1 VSGTSPVAR
10 QRELGIRLRALRTE
24 RGMTVEEVAAELLC
38 STTKISRLET
48 AARRPSLRD
57 VRDLCVLYE
66 LDEQMSQELM
76 SLAREARES
85 GWWTEYADLGLDPL
99 IGLEQEATSITC
111 YSMYYIPGLLQ
122 TEEYAELI
130 IKTVA
135 PKMDPHVVRQRTT
148 ARMRRQ
154 EVLGDNGPLYSV
166 LLDEMVFRRGVGSP
180 SLMAAQIG
188 KILQVVRNDRVTVQV
203 IPFKAGAYAAADSY
217 FVLLEFDDESNL
229 WPVVYIEGLTDNQYL
244 QRGPDIA
251 RYRETVEYLRDRALD
266 PDDSIEFM
274 ENVQKEYGDG
284 INCLVYCLYDLM
296 INEGLYVYIS
306 G

>member
-1 VSGTSPVAR
+1 MSGTSPVAR
-10 QRELGIRLRALRTE
+10 QRELGTRLRALRTE

-66 LDEQMSQELM
+66 LDAQLSQELM

-85 GWWTEYADLGLDPL
+85 GWWTEYADLALDPL

-111 YSMYYIPGLLQ
+111 YSMYYMPGLLQ

-130 IKTVA
+130 ITTVA
-135 PKMDPHVVRQRTT
+135 PKMDPRVVRQRTQ

-154 EVLGDNGPLYSV
+154 EVLGDNGPLYRV
-166 LLDEMVFRRGVGSP
+166 LLDEMVFRRGVGNP
-180 SLMAAQIG
+180 SLMAAQVA
-188 KILQVVRNDRVTVQV
+188 KILQMVRNDRMTVQV

-244 QRGPDIA
+244 QRGSDIA

-266 PDDSIEFM
+266 PDGSIEFM

-284 INCLVYCLYDLM
+284 D
-296 INEGLYVYIS
+296 
-306 G
+306 

>member
-10 QRELGIRLRALRTE
+10 QRELGTRLRALRNE
-24 RGMTVEEVAAELLC
+24 RGLTVEEVAAELLC

-57 VRDLCVLYE
+57 VRDLCALYE
-66 LDEQMSQELM
+66 LDQQMSRELM

-85 GWWTEYADLGLDPL
+85 GWWTEYADLGVDQL

-111 YSMYYIPGLLQ
+111 YSMYYMPGLLQ

-130 IKTVA
+130 IKAVA
-135 PKMDPHVVRQRTT
+135 PKMDLRVVQQRTV

-154 EVLGDNGPLYSV
+154 EMLGDNGPFYNV

-180 SLMAAQIG
+180 SLMAAQVG
-188 KILQVVRNDRVTVQV
+188 KVLQLVHSNRITVQV

-251 RYRETVEYLRDRALD
+251 RYRETVEYLRGRALD
-266 PDDSIEFM
+266 PDGSIEFM
-274 ENVQKEYGDG
+274 ENVRKEYERGD
-284 INCLVYCLYDLM
+284 
-296 INEGLYVYIS
+296 
-306 G
+306 

>member
-10 QRELGIRLRALRTE
+10 QRELGTRLRALRND

-57 VRDLCVLYE
+57 VRDLCLLYG
-66 LDEQMSQELM
+66 LDQQISRELM

-111 YSMYYIPGLLQ
+111 YSMYYMPGLLQ

-135 PKMDPHVVRQRTT
+135 PKMDPHVVQQRTA
-148 ARMRRQ
+148 ARIRRQ
-154 EVLGDNGPLYSV
+154 EVLGENGPLYSV
-166 LLDEMVFRRGVGSP
+166 LLDEMIFRRGVGNP
-180 SLMAAQIG
+180 SLMAAQVG
-188 KILQVVRNDRVTVQV
+188 KILQLVHSDRITVQV

-217 FVLLEFDDESNL
+217 FVLLEFEDESNL

-244 QRGPDIA
+244 QRGSDIA
-251 RYRETVEYLRDRALD
+251 RYRETVDYLRDRALD
-266 PDDSIEFM
+266 PDGSTEFM
-274 ENVQKEYGDG
+274 ENVRKEYGRGD
-284 INCLVYCLYDLM
+284 
-296 INEGLYVYIS
+296 
-306 G
+306 

>member
-1 VSGTSPVAR
+1 
-10 QRELGIRLRALRTE
+10 
-24 RGMTVEEVAAELLC
+24 MTVEEVAAELLC

-66 LDEQMSQELM
+66 LDQQMSRELM

-85 GWWTEYADLGLDPL
+85 GWWTEYPDLGLDPL
-99 IGLEQEATSITC
+99 IGLEQEAASITC
-111 YSMYYIPGLLQ
+111 YSMYYMPGLLQ

-135 PKMDPHVVRQRTT
+135 PKMDLHVVQQRTA

-154 EVLGDNGPLYSV
+154 EVLGDNGPFYNV
-166 LLDEMVFRRGVGSP
+166 ILDEMVFRRGVGSP
-180 SLMAAQIG
+180 SLMAAQVG
-188 KILQVVRNDRVTVQV
+188 KVLQLARSDRITVQV
-203 IPFKAGAYAAADSY
+203 IPFEAGAYAAADSY

-229 WPVVYIEGLTDNQYL
+229 WPVIYIEGLTDNQYL

-251 RYRETVEYLRDRALD
+251 RYRETVEYLRDRSLD
-266 PDDSIEFM
+266 PDGSIEFM
-274 ENVQKEYGDG
+274 ENVRKEYERGD
-284 INCLVYCLYDLM
+284 
-296 INEGLYVYIS
+296 
-306 G
+306 

>member
-1 VSGTSPVAR
+1 MSGTSPVAR
-10 QRELGIRLRALRTE
+10 QRELGTRLRALRND

-57 VRDLCVLYE
+57 VRDLCLLYG
-66 LDEQMSQELM
+66 LDEQLSRELM

-111 YSMYYIPGLLQ
+111 YSMYYMPGLLQ

-135 PKMDPHVVRQRTT
+135 PKMDPHVVQQRIA

-166 LLDEMVFRRGVGSP
+166 LLDEMIFRRGVGNP
-180 SLMAAQIG
+180 SLMAAQVG
-188 KILQVVRNDRVTVQV
+188 KILQLVHSDRITVQV

-217 FVLLEFDDESNL
+217 FVLLEFEDESNL

-244 QRGPDIA
+244 QRGSDIA
-251 RYRETVEYLRDRALD
+251 RYRETVDYLRDRALD
-266 PDDSIEFM
+266 PDGSIEFM
-274 ENVQKEYGDG
+274 ENVRKEYGRGD
-284 INCLVYCLYDLM
+284 
-296 INEGLYVYIS
+296 
-306 G
+306 

>member
-10 QRELGIRLRALRTE
+10 QRELGTRLRALRNE
-24 RGMTVEEVAAELLC
+24 RGLTVEEVAAELLC

-66 LDEQMSQELM
+66 LDQQMSRELM

-99 IGLEQEATSITC
+99 IGLEQEAASITC
-111 YSMYYIPGLLQ
+111 YSMYYMPGLLQ

-135 PKMDPHVVRQRTT
+135 PKMDLHVVQQRTA

-154 EVLGDNGPLYSV
+154 EVLGDNGPFYNV
-166 LLDEMVFRRGVGSP
+166 ILDEMVFRRGVGSS
-180 SLMAAQIG
+180 SLMAAQVG
-188 KILQVVRNDRVTVQV
+188 KVLQLVHSNHITVQV

-266 PDDSIEFM
+266 PDGSIEFM
-274 ENVQKEYGDG
+274 ENVRKEYERRD
-284 INCLVYCLYDLM
+284 
-296 INEGLYVYIS
+296 
-306 G
+306 

>member
-1 VSGTSPVAR
+1 
-10 QRELGIRLRALRTE
+10 
-24 RGMTVEEVAAELLC
+24 MTVEEVAAELLC

-57 VRDLCVLYE
+57 VRDLCVLYG
-66 LDEQMSQELM
+66 LDQQMSRELM

-111 YSMYYIPGLLQ
+111 YSMYYMPGLLQ

-130 IKTVA
+130 I
-135 PKMDPHVVRQRTT
+135 TT

-154 EVLGDNGPLYSV
+154 EVLGDSGPLYSV
-166 LLDEMVFRRGVGSP
+166 LLDEMVFRRGVGTP
-180 SLMAAQIG
+180 SLMAAQVG
-188 KILQVVRNDRVTVQV
+188 KILQVVHNDRITVQV

-217 FVLLEFDDESNL
+217 FVLLEFEDESNL

-244 QRGPDIA
+244 QRGSDIA
-251 RYRETVEYLRDRALD
+251 RYRETVDYLRDRALD
-266 PDDSIEFM
+266 PNGSIEFM
-274 ENVQKEYGDG
+274 ENVRKEYEDW
-284 INCLVYCLYDLM
+284 D
-296 INEGLYVYIS
+296 
-306 G
+306 

>member
-1 VSGTSPVAR
+1 MSGTSPVAR
-10 QRELGIRLRALRTE
+10 QRELGTRLRALRND

-57 VRDLCVLYE
+57 VRDLCLLYG
-66 LDEQMSQELM
+66 LDEQMSRELM

-111 YSMYYIPGLLQ
+111 YSMYYMPGLLQ

-135 PKMDPHVVRQRTT
+135 PKMDPHVVQQRTA
-148 ARMRRQ
+148 ARIRRQ
-154 EVLGDNGPLYSV
+154 EMLGDNGPLYSV
-166 LLDEMVFRRGVGSP
+166 LLDEMIFRRGVGNP
-180 SLMAAQIG
+180 SLMAAQVG
-188 KILQVVRNDRVTVQV
+188 KILQLVHSDRITVQV

-217 FVLLEFDDESNL
+217 FVLLEFEDESNL

-244 QRGPDIA
+244 QRGSDIA
-251 RYRETVEYLRDRALD
+251 RYRETVDYLRDRALD
-266 PDDSIEFM
+266 PDGSTEFM
-274 ENVQKEYGDG
+274 ENVRKEYGRGD
-284 INCLVYCLYDLM
+284 
-296 INEGLYVYIS
+296 
-306 G
+306 

>member
-1 VSGTSPVAR
+1 MSGTSPVAR
-10 QRELGIRLRALRTE
+10 QRELGTRLRALRNE
-24 RGMTVEEVAAELLC
+24 RGLTVEEVAAELLC

-66 LDEQMSQELM
+66 LDQQMSRELM

-85 GWWTEYADLGLDPL
+85 GWWTEYPDLGLDPL
-99 IGLEQEATSITC
+99 IGLEQEAASITC
-111 YSMYYIPGLLQ
+111 YSMYYMPGLLQ

-135 PKMDPHVVRQRTT
+135 PKMDLHVVQQRTA

-154 EVLGDNGPLYSV
+154 EVLGDNGPFYSV
-166 LLDEMVFRRGVGSP
+166 ILDEMVLRRGVGSP
-180 SLMAAQIG
+180 SLMAAQVG
-188 KILQVVRNDRVTVQV
+188 KVLRLARSDRITVQV
-203 IPFKAGAYAAADSY
+203 IPFEAGAYAAADSY

-229 WPVVYIEGLTDNQYL
+229 WPVIYIEGLTDNHYL
-244 QRGPDIA
+244 QRGLDIA

-266 PDDSIEFM
+266 PDGSIKFM
-274 ENVQKEYGDG
+274 ENVRKEYGRED
-284 INCLVYCLYDLM
+284 
-296 INEGLYVYIS
+296 
-306 G
+306 

>member
-1 VSGTSPVAR
+1 MSGTSPVAR
-10 QRELGIRLRALRTE
+10 QRELGTRLRALRNE
-24 RGMTVEEVAAELLC
+24 RGLTVEEVAAELLC

-66 LDEQMSQELM
+66 LDQQMSRELM

-99 IGLEQEATSITC
+99 IGLEQEAASITC
-111 YSMYYIPGLLQ
+111 YSMYYMPGLLQ

-135 PKMDPHVVRQRTT
+135 PKMDLHVVQQRTA

-154 EVLGDNGPLYSV
+154 EVLGDNGPFYNV
-166 LLDEMVFRRGVGSP
+166 ILDEMVFRRGVGSS
-180 SLMAAQIG
+180 SLMAAQVG
-188 KILQVVRNDRVTVQV
+188 KVLQLARSDRITVQA
-203 IPFKAGAYAAADSY
+203 IPFEAGAYAAADSY

-229 WPVVYIEGLTDNQYL
+229 WPVIYIEGLTDNQYL

-266 PDDSIEFM
+266 PDGSIKFM
-274 ENVQKEYGDG
+274 ENVRKEYERGD
-284 INCLVYCLYDLM
+284 
-296 INEGLYVYIS
+296 
-306 G
+306 

>member
-1 VSGTSPVAR
+1 VTVVSGTSPVAR

-57 VRDLCVLYE
+57 VRDLCVLYQ

-111 YSMYYIPGLLQ
+111 YSMYYMPGLLQ

-148 ARMRRQ
+148 ARIRRQ
-154 EVLGDNGPLYSV
+154 EVLGDNGPLYNV

-180 SLMAAQIG
+180 SLMAAQVG
-188 KILQVVRNDRVTVQV
+188 KVLQLVHSNRITVQV

-217 FVLLEFDDESNL
+217 FVLLEFDDESSL

-244 QRGPDIA
+244 RRGPDIA
-251 RYRETVEYLRDRALD
+251 RYRETVEYLRGRALD
-266 PDDSIEFM
+266 PDGSIEFM
-274 ENVQKEYGDG
+274 ENVRKEYERGD
-284 INCLVYCLYDLM
+284 
-296 INEGLYVYIS
+296 
-306 G
+306 

>member
-10 QRELGIRLRALRTE
+10 QRELGTRLRALRNE
-24 RGMTVEEVAAELLC
+24 RGLTVEEVAAELLC

-66 LDEQMSQELM
+66 LDQQMSRELM

-85 GWWTEYADLGLDPL
+85 GWWTEYPDLGLDPL
-99 IGLEQEATSITC
+99 IGLEQEAASITC
-111 YSMYYIPGLLQ
+111 YSMYYMPGLLQ

-135 PKMDPHVVRQRTT
+135 PKMDLHVVQQRTA

-154 EVLGDNGPLYSV
+154 EVLGDNGPFYNV
-166 LLDEMVFRRGVGSP
+166 ILDEMVLRRGVGSP
-180 SLMAAQIG
+180 SLMAAQVG
-188 KILQVVRNDRVTVQV
+188 KVLRLARSDRITVQV
-203 IPFKAGAYAAADSY
+203 IPFEAGAYAAADSY

-229 WPVVYIEGLTDNQYL
+229 WPVIYIEGLTDNQYL

-266 PDDSIEFM
+266 PDGSIKFM
-274 ENVQKEYGDG
+274 ENVRKEYERGD
-284 INCLVYCLYDLM
+284 
-296 INEGLYVYIS
+296 
-306 G
+306 

>member
-1 VSGTSPVAR
+1 MSGTSPVAR
-10 QRELGIRLRALRTE
+10 QRELGTRLRALRNE
-24 RGMTVEEVAAELLC
+24 RGLTVEEVAAELLC

-66 LDEQMSQELM
+66 LDQQMSRELM

-99 IGLEQEATSITC
+99 IGLEQEAASITC
-111 YSMYYIPGLLQ
+111 YSMYYMPGLLQ

-135 PKMDPHVVRQRTT
+135 PKMDLHVVQQRTA

-154 EVLGDNGPLYSV
+154 EVLGDNGPFYNV
-166 LLDEMVFRRGVGSP
+166 ILDEMVFRRGVGSS
-180 SLMAAQIG
+180 SLMAAQVG
-188 KILQVVRNDRVTVQV
+188 KVLQLVHSNHITVQV

-251 RYRETVEYLRDRALD
+251 RYRETVVYLRDRALD
-266 PDDSIEFM
+266 PDGSIEFM
-274 ENVQKEYGDG
+274 ENVRKEYERRD
-284 INCLVYCLYDLM
+284 
-296 INEGLYVYIS
+296 
-306 G
+306 

>member
-1 VSGTSPVAR
+1 MSGTSPIAR
-10 QRELGIRLRALRTE
+10 QRELGTRLRALRNE

-66 LDEQMSQELM
+66 LDQQMSRELM

-111 YSMYYIPGLLQ
+111 YSMYYMPGLLQ
-122 TEEYAELI
+122 TEEYAEHI

-135 PKMDPHVVRQRTT
+135 PKMDPRVVQQRTA

-154 EVLGDNGPLYSV
+154 EVLDDDNGPLYRV

-180 SLMAAQIG
+180 SLMAAQVD
-188 KILQVVRNDRVTVQV
+188 KILQLVRSDRITVQV

-217 FVLLEFDDESNL
+217 FVLLEFDDDSNL
-229 WPVVYIEGLTDNQYL
+229 WPIIYIEGLTDNQYL

-266 PDDSIEFM
+266 PSDSIEFM
-274 ENVQKEYGDG
+274 ENARKEYGRED
-284 INCLVYCLYDLM
+284 
-296 INEGLYVYIS
+296 
-306 G
+306 

>member
-1 VSGTSPVAR
+1 VSGTSPIAR
-10 QRELGIRLRALRTE
+10 QRELGTRLRALRNE

-66 LDEQMSQELM
+66 LDQQLSRELM

-111 YSMYYIPGLLQ
+111 YSMYYMPGLLQ
-122 TEEYAELI
+122 TEEYAEHI

-135 PKMDPHVVRQRTT
+135 PKMDPHVVEQRTA

-154 EVLGDNGPLYSV
+154 EVLDDDNGPLYSV

-180 SLMAAQIG
+180 PLMAAQVD
-188 KILQVVRNDRVTVQV
+188 KILQLVRSDRITVQV

-217 FVLLEFDDESNL
+217 FVLLEFDDDSNL
-229 WPVVYIEGLTDNQYL
+229 WPIVYIEGLTDNQYL
-244 QRGPDIA
+244 QRGSDIA

-266 PDDSIEFM
+266 PDGSIEFM
-274 ENVQKEYGDG
+274 ENARKEYGRED
-284 INCLVYCLYDLM
+284 
-296 INEGLYVYIS
+296 
-306 G
+306 

>member
-10 QRELGIRLRALRTE
+10 QRELGTRLRALRTE

-66 LDEQMSQELM
+66 LDQEMSRELM

-99 IGLEQEATSITC
+99 IGLEQEAATITC
-111 YSMYYIPGLLQ
+111 YSMYYMPGLLQ

-135 PKMDPHVVRQRTT
+135 PKMELHVVQQRTA

-154 EVLGDNGPLYSV
+154 EVLGENGPVYNV
-166 LLDEMVFRRGVGSP
+166 ILDEMVFRRGVGNP
-180 SLMAAQIG
+180 SQMAAQVG
-188 KILQVVRNDRVTVQV
+188 KVLQLVNSDRITVQV

-266 PDDSIEFM
+266 PDGSIEFM
-274 ENVQKEYGDG
+274 ENVRKEYGRGD
-284 INCLVYCLYDLM
+284 
-296 INEGLYVYIS
+296 
-306 G
+306 

>member
-1 VSGTSPVAR
+1 MSGTSPIAR
-10 QRELGIRLRALRTE
+10 QRELGTRLRALRNE

-66 LDEQMSQELM
+66 LDQQMSRELM

-111 YSMYYIPGLLQ
+111 YSMYYMPGLLQ
-122 TEEYAELI
+122 TEEYAKHI

-135 PKMDPHVVRQRTT
+135 PKMDPHVVRQRTA

-154 EVLGDNGPLYSV
+154 EVLDDDNGPLYSV

-180 SLMAAQIG
+180 PLMAAQVD
-188 KILQVVRNDRVTVQV
+188 KILQLVRSDRITVQV

-217 FVLLEFDDESNL
+217 FVLLEFDDDSNL
-229 WPVVYIEGLTDNQYL
+229 WPIVYIEGLTDNQYL

-266 PDDSIEFM
+266 PDGSIEFM
-274 ENVQKEYGDG
+274 ENARKEYGRED
-284 INCLVYCLYDLM
+284 
-296 INEGLYVYIS
+296 
-306 G
+306 

>member
-1 VSGTSPVAR
+1 MSGTSPVAR
-10 QRELGIRLRALRTE
+10 QRELGTRLRALRIE

-57 VRDLCVLYE
+57 VRDLCVLYQ
-66 LDEQMSQELM
+66 LDGQMSQELM

-99 IGLEQEATSITC
+99 IGLEQEATSITR
-111 YSMYYIPGLLQ
+111 YSMYYMPGLLQ

-130 IKTVA
+130 ITTVA
-135 PKMDPHVVRQRTT
+135 PKMDPRVVRQRTQ

-154 EVLGDNGPLYSV
+154 EVLGDNGPLYRV
-166 LLDEMVFRRGVGSP
+166 LLDEMVFRRGVGNP
-180 SLMAAQIG
+180 SLMAAQVG
-188 KILQVVRNDRVTVQV
+188 KILQMVRNDRMTVQV

-244 QRGPDIA
+244 QRGSDIA

-266 PDDSIEFM
+266 PDGSIEFM

-284 INCLVYCLYDLM
+284 D
-296 INEGLYVYIS
+296 
-306 G
+306 

>member
-10 QRELGIRLRALRTE
+10 QRELGTRLRALRNE
-24 RGMTVEEVAAELLC
+24 RGLTVEEVAAELLC

-66 LDEQMSQELM
+66 LDQQMSRELM

-85 GWWTEYADLGLDPL
+85 GWWTEYPDLGLDPL
-99 IGLEQEATSITC
+99 IGLEQEAASITC
-111 YSMYYIPGLLQ
+111 YSMYYMPGLLQ

-135 PKMDPHVVRQRTT
+135 PKMDLHVVQQRTA

-154 EVLGDNGPLYSV
+154 EVLGDNGPFYSV
-166 LLDEMVFRRGVGSP
+166 ILDEMVLRRGVGSP
-180 SLMAAQIG
+180 SLMAAQVG
-188 KILQVVRNDRVTVQV
+188 KVLRLARSDRITVQV
-203 IPFKAGAYAAADSY
+203 IPFEAGAYAAADSY

-229 WPVVYIEGLTDNQYL
+229 WPVIYIEGLTDNQYL
-244 QRGPDIA
+244 QRGLDIA

-266 PDDSIEFM
+266 PDGSIKFM
-274 ENVQKEYGDG
+274 ENVRKEYGRED
-284 INCLVYCLYDLM
+284 
-296 INEGLYVYIS
+296 
-306 G
+306 

>member
-1 VSGTSPVAR
+1 MSGTSPVAR
-10 QRELGIRLRALRTE
+10 QRELGTRLRALRNE
-24 RGMTVEEVAAELLC
+24 RGLTVEEVAAELLC

-66 LDEQMSQELM
+66 LDQQMSRELM

-85 GWWTEYADLGLDPL
+85 GWWTEYPDLGLDPL
-99 IGLEQEATSITC
+99 IGLEQEAASITC
-111 YSMYYIPGLLQ
+111 YSMYYMPGLLQ

-135 PKMDPHVVRQRTT
+135 PKMDLHVVQQRTA

-154 EVLGDNGPLYSV
+154 EVLGDNGPFYNV
-166 LLDEMVFRRGVGSP
+166 ILDEMVFRRGVGSP
-180 SLMAAQIG
+180 SLMAAQVG
-188 KILQVVRNDRVTVQV
+188 KVLQLARSDRIIVQV
-203 IPFKAGAYAAADSY
+203 IPFEAGAYAAADSY

-229 WPVVYIEGLTDNQYL
+229 WPVIYIEGLTDNQYL
-244 QRGPDIA
+244 QRGLDIA

-266 PDDSIEFM
+266 PDGSIKFM
-274 ENVQKEYGDG
+274 ENVRKEYERGD
-284 INCLVYCLYDLM
+284 
-296 INEGLYVYIS
+296 
-306 G
+306 

>member
-1 VSGTSPVAR
+1 MSGTSPVAR
-10 QRELGIRLRALRTE
+10 QRELGTRLRALRNE

-66 LDEQMSQELM
+66 LDQQMSRELM

-111 YSMYYIPGLLQ
+111 YSMYYMPGLLQ

-135 PKMDPHVVRQRTT
+135 PKMDPHVVQQRTM

-154 EVLGDNGPLYSV
+154 EVLGDNGPVYSV
-166 LLDEMVFRRGVGSP
+166 LLDEMVFRRGVGK
-180 SLMAAQIG
+180 LI
-188 KILQVVRNDRVTVQV
+188 
-203 IPFKAGAYAAADSY
+203 AD
-217 FVLLEFDDESNL
+217 
-229 WPVVYIEGLTDNQYL
+229 G
-244 QRGPDIA
+244 GPGW
-251 RYRETVEYLRDRALD
+251 
-266 PDDSIEFM
+266 
-274 ENVQKEYGDG
+274 Q
-284 INCLVYCLYDLM
+284 DLA
-296 INEGLYVYIS
+296 S
-306 G
+306 GSQ

>member
-1 VSGTSPVAR
+1 MSGTSPVAR
-10 QRELGIRLRALRTE
+10 QRELGTRLRALRTE

-66 LDEQMSQELM
+66 LDAQLSQELM

-85 GWWTEYADLGLDPL
+85 GWWTEYADLALDPL

-111 YSMYYIPGLLQ
+111 YSMYYMPGLLQ

-130 IKTVA
+130 IRTVA
-135 PKMDPHVVRQRTT
+135 PKMDPHVVRQRTK

-166 LLDEMVFRRGVGSP
+166 LLDEMVFRRGVGNP
-180 SLMAAQIG
+180 SLMAAQVG
-188 KILQVVRNDRVTVQV
+188 KILQMVRNDRMTVQV

-244 QRGPDIA
+244 QRGSDIA

-266 PDDSIEFM
+266 PDGSIEFM

-284 INCLVYCLYDLM
+284 D
-296 INEGLYVYIS
+296 
-306 G
+306 

>member
-1 VSGTSPVAR
+1 MSGTSPIAR
-10 QRELGIRLRALRTE
+10 QRELGTRLRTLRNE

-66 LDEQMSQELM
+66 LDQQMSGELM

-111 YSMYYIPGLLQ
+111 FSMYYMPGLLQ
-122 TEEYAELI
+122 TEEYAERI

-135 PKMDPHVVRQRTT
+135 PKMDPHVVQQRTA

-154 EVLGDNGPLYSV
+154 EVLDDDNGPLYSV

-180 SLMAAQIG
+180 SLMAAQVD
-188 KILQVVRNDRVTVQV
+188 KILQLVRSDRITVQV

-217 FVLLEFDDESNL
+217 FVILEFDDDSNL
-229 WPVVYIEGLTDNQYL
+229 WPMIYIEGLTDNQYL
-244 QRGPDIA
+244 QRGPDIS

-266 PDDSIEFM
+266 PDGSIEFM
-274 ENVQKEYGDG
+274 ENARKEYGR
-284 INCLVYCLYDLM
+284 
-296 INEGLYVYIS
+296 EG
-306 G
+306 

>member
-10 QRELGIRLRALRTE
+10 QRELGTRLRALRTE

-66 LDEQMSQELM
+66 LDAQLSQELM

-85 GWWTEYADLGLDPL
+85 GWWTEYADLALDPL

-111 YSMYYIPGLLQ
+111 YSMYYMPGLLQ

-130 IKTVA
+130 ITTVA
-135 PKMDPHVVRQRTT
+135 PKMDPRVVRQRTK

-166 LLDEMVFRRGVGSP
+166 LLDEMVFRRGVGNP
-180 SLMAAQIG
+180 SLMAAQVG
-188 KILQVVRNDRVTVQV
+188 KILQMVRNDRMTVQV

-244 QRGPDIA
+244 QRGSDIA

-266 PDDSIEFM
+266 PDGSIEFM

-284 INCLVYCLYDLM
+284 D
-296 INEGLYVYIS
+296 
-306 G
+306 

>member
-1 VSGTSPVAR
+1 VSGTSPIAR
-10 QRELGIRLRALRTE
+10 QHELGTRLRALRTE

-57 VRDLCVLYE
+57 VRDLCVLYD
-66 LDEQMSQELM
+66 LDQQMSRELM
-76 SLAREARES
+76 SLAREAREA

-111 YSMYYIPGLLQ
+111 YSMYYMPGLLQ
-122 TEEYAELI
+122 TEEYSELI

-135 PKMDPHVVRQRTT
+135 PKMDLHVVQQRTA

-154 EVLGDNGPLYSV
+154 EVLGENGPFYNV
-166 LLDEMVFRRGVGSP
+166 LLDEMVFRRGVGNS
-180 SLMAAQIG
+180 SLMAAQVS
-188 KILQVVRNDRVTVQV
+188 KVLQLVHGNRITVQV

-266 PDDSIEFM
+266 PDGSIEFM
-274 ENVQKEYGDG
+274 ENVRKEYGRGD
-284 INCLVYCLYDLM
+284 
-296 INEGLYVYIS
+296 
-306 G
+306 

>member
-10 QRELGIRLRALRTE
+10 QRELGTRLRALRND

-57 VRDLCVLYE
+57 VRDLCLLYG
-66 LDEQMSQELM
+66 LDEQMSRELM

-111 YSMYYIPGLLQ
+111 YSMYYMPGLLQ

-135 PKMDPHVVRQRTT
+135 PKMDPHVVQQRTA
-148 ARMRRQ
+148 ARIRRQ

-166 LLDEMVFRRGVGSP
+166 LLDEMIFRRGVGNP
-180 SLMAAQIG
+180 SLMAAQVG
-188 KILQVVRNDRVTVQV
+188 KILQLIHSDRITVQV

-217 FVLLEFDDESNL
+217 FVLLEFEDESNL

-244 QRGPDIA
+244 QRGSDIA
-251 RYRETVEYLRDRALD
+251 RYRETVDYLRDRALD
-266 PDDSIEFM
+266 PDGSTEFM
-274 ENVQKEYGDG
+274 ENVRKEYGRGD
-284 INCLVYCLYDLM
+284 
-296 INEGLYVYIS
+296 
-306 G
+306 

>member
-1 VSGTSPVAR
+1 MSGTSPVAR
-10 QRELGIRLRALRTE
+10 QRELGTRLRALRNE
-24 RGMTVEEVAAELLC
+24 RGLTVEEVAAELLC

-66 LDEQMSQELM
+66 LDQQMSRELM

-85 GWWTEYADLGLDPL
+85 GWWTEYPDLGLDPL
-99 IGLEQEATSITC
+99 IGLEQEAASITC
-111 YSMYYIPGLLQ
+111 YSMYYMPGLLQ

-135 PKMDPHVVRQRTT
+135 PKMDLHVVQQRTA

-154 EVLGDNGPLYSV
+154 EVLGDNGPFYNV
-166 LLDEMVFRRGVGSP
+166 ILDEMVFRRGVGSS
-180 SLMAAQIG
+180 SLMAAQVG
-188 KILQVVRNDRVTVQV
+188 KVLQLARSDRITVQV
-203 IPFKAGAYAAADSY
+203 IPFEAGAYAAADSY

-229 WPVVYIEGLTDNQYL
+229 WPVIYIEGLTDNQYL
-244 QRGPDIA
+244 QRGLDIA

-266 PDDSIEFM
+266 PDGSIEFM
-274 ENVQKEYGDG
+274 GNVRKEYGRGD
-284 INCLVYCLYDLM
+284 
-296 INEGLYVYIS
+296 
-306 G
+306 